1 MTQSARD
8 TPRARETDAA
18 RVAIIDRVSQPSS
31 VSRRCCALSGSACP
45 AASAALEAQQRG
57 LSRIRQLDWRGETRR
72 RLQTPPFHGARQ
84 CFPGDAQVYVHQ
96 LFQWLKCSFAQLLWA
111 YLQVARA
118 FAAPPPVEGGS
129 VVSFRAKDEPETQR
143 QRKGRF
149 AKGNER
155 FRKAER
161 KSSNHYERRI
171 THFAGLFV
179 FKGLVALSFRR
190 FLANLPALRPHSNRP
205 IFDVSAHKVA

>member
-1 MTQSARD
+1 LRNFCGHTFKSLARSQRRHQSKA
-8 TPRARETDAA
+8 
-18 RVAIIDRVSQPSS
+18 
-31 VSRRCCALSGSACP
+31 
-45 AASAALEAQQRG
+45 AASYRFG
-57 LSRIRQLDWRGETRR
+57 PKTNR
-72 RLQTPPFHGARQ
+72 
-84 CFPGDAQVYVHQ
+84 
-96 LFQWLKCSFAQLLWA
+96 K
-111 YLQVARA
+111 
-118 FAAPPPVEGGS
+118 
-129 VVSFRAKDEPETQR
+129 TQR